1 MEVVVPPT
9 VPSRAPSRVSSPPPC
24 AVALASL
31 LAVFALASA
40 PASAQ
45 DASITGRV
53 LSAETG
59 EPVENATVRLETL
72 GDGLLTDADG
82 RFRFEGLEP
91 GPYRL
96 SVERIGFATARRE
109 GELSA
114 GETLEVTFSLA
125 GEAVRSDDLVVTATR
140 SEARIGDVAS
150 SMSVV
155 SPEEVDANPARTSD
169 DLLRTAPGVGLP
181 RESSTVAHPTG
192 QSVSIRG
199 TGGNRTLVLL
209 DGVPL
214 NDAFGGWVRW
224 GMAPTSMVDRVE
236 VLRGGGSHLF
246 GTYAMGGVIQLFSE
260 RPEESGMR
268 VKGALGERDLTH
280 GELAAHHVSGDW
292 AVSVAGQVESGGG
305 YVEIAPGDRGPVD
318 SRASSERRNVTARA
332 EFTPDEDRRFW
343 AMGAVLD
350 EDRDSGTRLQTNSRT
365 IGTLAL
371 GAELGDPSEGRFS
384 ATLFGSGHRFDN
396 RNSRTFDGRAREA
409 LQLEQDVPVE
419 DVGASLLWTLDLDG
433 LVELTTGADLRY
445 IDGEN
450 REARFAGDG
459 SVDTRFE
466 TGGRQLLGGVF
477 GQAVVTPD
485 GPWRVEASLRMDTWN
500 SFDVFR
506 DVEGE
511 TREPL
516 PSQDARELSP
526 RLGTAFQATDEL
538 TLRAAAYRTFR
549 APTLNELVR
558 GFFTSNLSFEPNP
571 RLEPETLRGAEAGA
585 DWTLLPSLTLRAT
598 GFWNEIENRVEFVF
612 QGTTD
617 GVGRLQRENI
627 GETRVRG
634 AEAEV
639 DWRPAERL
647 RLSASYTLTDSE
659 ILVSSSAGAVGNAVP
674 ETPQDRASL
683 QAVWDGDA
691 IGELGLVTRY
701 VGDAFED
708 EANTV
713 PLDEHLVVDLD
724 WERDLYREIG
734 AYVSVENLFDEEIV
748 VGARN
753 DITRLGLPRTVRAGL
768 SWELF

>member
-1 MEVVVPPT
+1 MSMSDRCSP
-9 VPSRAPSRVSSPPPC
+9 PSRGPGRATCPPPG
-24 AVALASL
+24 VLVLASL
-31 LAVFALASA
+31 LASLALGPSAASG
-40 PASAQ
+40 Q
-45 DASITGRV
+45 DASIVGRV
-53 LSAETG
+53 VSADTG
-59 EPVENATVRLETL
+59 EPVENAIVRLEERGQERL
-72 GDGLLTDADG
+72 ADADG
-82 RFRFEGLEP
+82 RFGFRGLEP
-91 GPYRL
+91 GAFRL
-96 SVERIGFATARRE
+96 TVERIGFAAARRE
-109 GELSA
+109 GELA
-114 GETLEVTFSLA
+114 PGETLEVTLVLA
-125 GEAVRSDDLVVTATR
+125 SDAVRSEDLVVTATR

-224 GMAPTSMVDRVE
+224 GMAPTSLVDRVE

-246 GTYAMGGVIQLFSE
+246 GTYAMGGVIQLFSK
-260 RPEESGMR
+260 RPEASGLR

-280 GELAAHHVSGDW
+280 GELVAHHVSGDW
-292 AVSVAGQVESGGG
+292 AVSVAGQLESGGG
-305 YVEIAPGDRGPVD
+305 YVEISPGDRGPVD
-318 SRASSERRNVTARA
+318 RRASSERRHVTARA
-332 EFTPDEDRRFW
+332 ELSPDEDRTFW
-343 AMGAVLD
+343 VTGSVLD
-350 EDRDSGTRLQTNSRT
+350 EDRSSGTRLQSNGRT
-365 IGTLAL
+365 IGALAL
-371 GAELGDPSEGRFS
+371 GAELGDAAGGRFS
-384 ATLFGSGHRFDN
+384 ATVFGSSHGLDN
-396 RNSRTFDGRAREA
+396 RNSRTFDGRASEA

-419 DVGASLLWTLDLDG
+419 DVGTSLLWTRDLDG
-433 LVELTTGADLRY
+433 PVELTAGADLRF
-445 IDGEN
+445 IEGEN
-450 REARFAGDG
+450 REARFGDDG
-459 SVDTRFE
+459 SVDRRFDA
-466 TGGRQLLGGVF
+466 GGRQLLGGVF
-477 GQAVVTPD
+477 GQAVVTPA
-485 GPWRVEASLRMDTWN
+485 GPWRLEASLRLDAWN

-511 TREPL
+511 PREEL

-526 RLGTAFQATDEL
+526 RVGTAFQATDDL

-571 RLEPETLRGAEAGA
+571 LLEPETLRGAEAGA
-585 DWTLLPSLTLRAT
+585 DWRATPSLTLRAT
-598 GFWNEIENRVEFVF
+598 GFWNQVENRVDFVF

-617 GVGRLQRENI
+617 GLGRLQRQNI
-627 GETRVRG
+627 GTTRLRG

-639 DWRPAERL
+639 GWRPGERF
-647 RLSASYTLTDSE
+647 RLSASYTFTDSE
-659 ILVSSSAGAVGNAVP
+659 ILGSSSPDAIGHAVP
-674 ETPQDRASL
+674 ETPRDRASL
-683 QAVWDGDA
+683 QAVWDGDTV
-691 IGELGLVTRY
+691 GELGVVTRY

-713 PLDEHLVVDLD
+713 PLDDHLVVDLD
-724 WERDLYREIG
+724 WERHLHDG
-734 AYVSVENLFDEEIV
+734 MGVFASVENLFAEEIV

-768 SWELF
+768 SWETF